1 MKQEV
6 IEDLNNRDNSEK
18 LGFSFGKKL
27 IDSLY
32 SLIFTS
38 ELEEL
43 SKLIKKNSD
52 KILKSTDNLIEL
64 AYSESFKKHNY
75 ENVVKYVTNIN
86 KYCIELSFDY
96 TNASVKTDLALKKSK
111 VEENFTI
118 FLTSCLG
125 IVNPEIES
133 KFFVHDF
140 NDQILNITKIYSDLV
155 LKFKET
161 TVNSEILKLEE
172 FKNGFRQSFK
182 EEKDKFY
189 NNKMKTFE
197 HELKEKV
204 IVERIKEIR
213 SFLGC
218 DSNCPG
224 CGCKCNL
231 QSGHDGNHKSS
242 YHLFG
247 SFYSWYYERAKIGK
261 VCMTKFCWE
270 NDRYLKSVL
279 IGNKNYDSLEIYIKE
294 CHKDWIENVQE
305 NYFKNGKN
313 GSIGLTLK
321 YKEDVI
327 RAWMN
332 TRKYF
337 LNMFALNDRNDYD
350 ASWKNFEEKSMLM
363 PNFELKWTY
372 EDLKFV

>member
-1 MKQEV
+1 MKKIFQNKNEERCKKMKQEV

-75 ENVVKYVTNIN
+75 ENVVKYVSNIN

-133 KFFVHDF
+133 KFFVNDF

-189 NNKMKTFE
+189 INKMKTFE
-197 HELKEKV
+197 HELNEKV
-204 IVERIKEIR
+204 YVERIKEIR
-213 SFLGC
+213 SFL
-218 DSNCPG
+218 
-224 CGCKCNL
+224 
-231 QSGHDGNHKSS
+231 
-242 YHLFG
+242 F
-247 SFYSWYYERAKIGK
+247 FSWYYERAKIGK